1 MLSAEQLQELNAVY
15 DEMHRKDAGV
25 YRGPASQRIEPQTI
39 TDRHGNTYPGR
50 RFWSKAYRDLV
61 DNETML
67 PILTELLGDSAW
79 GHAPIDL
86 PDELRPKFRL
96 DHHNIH
102 YRNPLSDAEGAEEY
116 AKGAP
121 SLHGGPSNWHITC
134 VYELL
139 DVLPGD
145 GGFGACPGS
154 HMPAGQAKLR
164 DMPGVGSQYRLQWAD
179 SRWTQKH
186 ADWNDADVPVHRVE
200 GKAGD
205 CILFTEKMTQ

>member
-1 MLSAEQLQELNAVY
+1 MLSAEQLEELNSVY
-15 DEMHRKDAGV
+15 TEMHRKDAGV
-25 YRGPASQRIEPQTI
+25 YRGPASQRIAPQTI

-67 PILTELLGDSAW
+67 PILTEILGDSAW
-79 GHAPIDL
+79 GHAPIDM
-86 PDELRPKFRL
+86 PSELRPKFRL

-102 YRNPLSDAEGAEEY
+102 YRNPLSDAEGAKEY

-134 VYELL
+134 VYELV
-139 DVLPGD
+139 DVGAGD

-154 HMPAGQAKLR
+154 HMPAGMAKLR
-164 DMPGVGSQYRLQWAD
+164 DMPGIGNQYLLR
-179 SRWTQKH
+179 TPYTH
-186 ADWNDADVPVHRVE
+186 VFP
-200 GKAGD
+200 
-205 CILFTEKMTQ
+205 